1 MRPATLELS
10 LRPCYSS
17 LDMTLAW
24 RRAAMSG
31 LLLSVAIVNV
41 SETAAWQSLVSA
53 AHQATGNPSV
63 HFFAEAPPG
72 RQIQTEKIAMLP

>member
-1 MRPATLELS
+1 
-10 LRPCYSS
+10 
-17 LDMTLAW
+17 
-24 RRAAMSG
+24 MSG